1 MRSVARTNVLKKDVG
16 EWLSKIDEGELPESS
31 AMDMYD
37 RPEERES
44 LEGSKLI
51 DKYNQI
57 LQEYGHKI

>member
-1 MRSVARTNVLKKDVG
+1 M
-16 EWLSKIDEGELPESS
+16 SKIDEGELPENS

>member
-1 MRSVARTNVLKKDVG
+1 MG
-16 EWLSKIDEGELPESS
+16 EWLSKIDEGELPENS